1 MLSDAIVAT
10 VRFELT
16 RAIRDRITWFVLAL
30 FIGIASIGA
39 FLYWNALPPRPTGTR
54 MLGDAFVYALMV
66 GFHLGIANDR
76 ASGFDTYLTSNF
88 LHPADLYFAKVLSG
102 LVFLLAFGCFAMLI
116 GLATALGDVRF
127 VAPLVGRLLVFFLFA
142 LPLVI
147 VFELTIP
154 TRFPTLLLA
163 TSVMVALMIASKAWD
178 QKEFLVITG
187 LDGVFSPAEIALR
200 LAITIV
206 LISAFYPLYR
216 IRFRM
221 NLPARI

>member
-10 VRFELT
+10 VQFELT
-16 RAIRDRITWFVLAL
+16 RMIRDRVTWFVLAL

-88 LHPADLYFAKVLSG
+88 LRPADLYLAKMLSG
-102 LVFLLAFGCFAMLI
+102 LVFLLSFGCFALVI

-127 VAPLVGRLLVFFLFA
+127 VAPLVGRLLFFFVFA
-142 LPLVI
+142 LPLLI
-147 VFELTIP
+147 AFELAIP
-154 TRFPTLLLA
+154 TRFPALLLA
-163 TSVMVALMIASKAWD
+163 TSVMVAVMIASKTWD
-178 QKEFLVITG
+178 QKKFLALTG
-187 LDGVFSPAEIALR
+187 LDGILSPAEIGLR
-200 LAITIV
+200 LAITVV
-206 LISAFYPLYR
+206 LIGALYPLYR
-216 IRFRM
+216 MRFRIKI
-221 NLPARI
+221 PARI